1 MRKKT
6 KGNVVALLLVLVL
19 AVSSLAACG
28 KKESN
33 SIPEEKDGKQET
45 ENRTENQPEGD
56 GEETE
61 PEEQE
66 KNDSG
71 LPLTEEKKE
80 LSVWLRWSN
89 SYVNDPNELIAYQ
102 ELETRTNVHVVWNY
116 VGDNEAKEKFG
127 LLVASGDYPDIVC
140 GGSSYYT
147 GGLAAAVD
155 DGVFLDMTDIVEQ
168 YMPNYSKILHSDD
181 EIRKNS
187 SADSGRLNTVWAY
200 ATLDGKI
207 QGESVW
213 AGLALRRDW
222 LEELNK
228 EVPETIDEWHDVL
241 VAFKENMGCDYPMSI
256 PMDGA
261 GFTGGFLSAYDVLPE

>member
-80 LSVWLRWSN
+80 LSVWLR
-89 SYVNDPNELIAYQ
+89 
-102 ELETRTNVHVVWNY
+102 
-116 VGDNEAKEKFG
+116 
-127 LLVASGDYPDIVC
+127 
-140 GGSSYYT
+140 
-147 GGLAAAVD
+147 
-155 DGVFLDMTDIVEQ
+155 
-168 YMPNYSKILHSDD
+168 
-181 EIRKNS
+181 
-187 SADSGRLNTVWAY
+187 
-200 ATLDGKI
+200 
-207 QGESVW
+207 
-213 AGLALRRDW
+213 
-222 LEELNK
+222 
-228 EVPETIDEWHDVL
+228 
-241 VAFKENMGCDYPMSI
+241 
-256 PMDGA
+256 
-261 GFTGGFLSAYDVLPE
+261 